1 MASDITTLK
10 EENDQS
16 RDLLICYM
24 GLRRRKF
31 YIHSVRNFKLIK
43 QEVSDVLK
51 VSSVVPIYIYIYIYI
66 YDFHCSIFPQVI
78 QYYKKG

>member
-66 YDFHCSIFPQVI
+66 YI
-78 QYYKKG
+78 